1 MLKNFKFYN
10 YVFLYV
16 NVKFFDMLV
25 IFMQFKGRNIFK
37 KKYLK

>member
-16 NVKFFDMLV
+16 NVKIFDMLV
-25 IFMQFKGRNIFK
+25 ILMQFKGRNI
-37 KKYLK
+37 LKRNI